1 MRPIDKK
8 YNEDVEQ
15 GNIPEPIEDL
25 PSEWEK
31 EDREIDGAK
40 PNLDELEEDPA
51 ELDDQE

>member
-8 YNEDVEQ
+8 IEQDIED

-25 PSEWEK
+25 QSEWVK

-40 PNLDELEEDPA
+40 PDLGEQEEDPS
-51 ELDDQE
+51 EL

>member
-8 YNEDVEQ
+8 IKEDIKE

-25 PSEWEK
+25 PSDWEK

-40 PNLDELEEDPA
+40 PDLEELEE
-51 ELDDQE
+51 E